1 MSKVYPDQLYFEKL
15 VDSQS
20 KLSQAGVQRTNMI
33 TCENNQLKT
42 GIFVCLQISNVD
54 TGYKKKIA
62 KYDSLKFHTTKGNEA
77 SVSQQRKLVTEHIA
91 SGLAGQSKSACTQ
104 L

>member
-1 MSKVYPDQLYFEKL
+1 MVMLCTDGYVPWDSEVSKVYPDQLYFEKL

-20 KLSQAGVQRTNMI
+20 KLSQAGVQRKNMI

-42 GIFVCLQISNVD
+42 DIFVCLQISNVD

-62 KYDSLKFHTTKGNEA
+62 NMTP
-77 SVSQQRKLVTEHIA
+77 
-91 SGLAGQSKSACTQ
+91 
-104 L
+104 